1 MTRQSHKKPIES
13 RKKTRDELPPPDGSA
28 YTTLNSF
35 GCFSSLN
42 WRFLM
47 KTSRVLKRG
56 FTLIEL
62 LVVIAIIAILIAL
75 LLPAVQQAR
84 EAARRTQC
92 KNNLKQLGLAVHNYH
107 DTFNSFPFGYYLV
120 PPFTNYRNAFTM
132 LLPYIEQGT
141 IYSQIDHN
149 VPMMNG
155 PTGYNA
161 TAQAT
166 NVALAA
172 TVIPAFLCPS
182 SIGPTTDDYL
192 YPANGFGPTVPPVN
206 CTWKGGRSDYS
217 GTTGVRGTF
226 ANLAYNNNAGGDR
239 GGAIVAAGGGVPG
252 ISGSRTNMRDITDGT
267 SNSFLFGERTGGV
280 KIYYKS
286 QAAVGLPAILGQTN
300 GGSWS
305 DSLLFENWLQGSLYD
320 GTANGGPCGMCTNM
334 RGNGFHSFHTG
345 GCQFVMCDGS
355 VKFVSENVSQ
365 AIFAGA
371 ITIQKGEILGEF

>member
-1 MTRQSHKKPIES
+1 MKPIQKS
-13 RKKTRDELPPPDGSA
+13 G
-28 YTTLNSF
+28 
-35 GCFSSLN
+35 
-42 WRFLM
+42 
-47 KTSRVLKRG
+47 RG

-92 KNNLKQLGLAVHNYH
+92 KNNLKQLALATHNYH

-120 PPFTNYRNAFTM
+120 PPFTNYRSAFTM

-141 IYSQIDHN
+141 IYNQIDHN

-155 PTGYNA
+155 PTGFNA
-161 TAQAT
+161 AVQAT
-166 NVALAA
+166 NVAMAA

-182 SIGPTTDDYL
+182 SPGPTTDDYL
-192 YPANGFGPTVPPVN
+192 YPANGFGATVPPVN
-206 CTWKGGRSDYS
+206 CTWKGGRSDYGGAS
-217 GTTGVRGTF
+217 GVRGTF

-239 GGAIVAAGGGVPG
+239 HGVFRAAGGGAPG
-252 ISGSRTNMRDITDGT
+252 LTGSRTSMRDITDGT
-267 SNSFLFGERTGGV
+267 SNSLMFGERTGGV

-286 QAAVGLPAILGQTN
+286 QPAPGLPAIVGQTN

-305 DSLLFENWLQGSLYD
+305 DSLHFEHWLQGSLYD
-320 GTANGGPCGMCTNM
+320 GTANGGPCGMCTNY

-345 GCQFVMCDGS
+345 GCQFAMCDGA
-355 VKFVSENVSQ
+355 VKFISENISQ
-365 AIFAGA
+365 TIFAGV

>member
-1 MTRQSHKKPIES
+1 LNPAKKKIN
-13 RKKTRDELPPPDGSA
+13 ELLLSNGSV
-28 YTTLNSF
+28 YTTSDSF

-42 WRFLM
+42 WRLVM
-47 KTSRVLKRG
+47 KNSRVLKRG

-120 PPFTNYRNAFTM
+120 PPFTNYKNAFTL
-132 LLPYIEQGT
+132 LLPYIEQST
-141 IYSQIDHN
+141 VYAQIDQN

-166 NVALAA
+166 NVAMAA
-172 TVIPAFLCPS
+172 TIIPAFMCAS
-182 SIGPTTDDYL
+182 SPAAMTDDYL

-206 CTWKGGRSDYS
+206 CTWKGARCDYS
-217 GTTGVRGTF
+217 GTTGVRGVY
-226 ANLAYNNNAGGDR
+226 ANLAYSGNAGGSR
-239 GGAIVAAGGGVPG
+239 NGAIVAAGGGAPG
-252 ISGSRTNMRDITDGT
+252 LSGSRTNMRDITDGT

-280 KIYYKS
+280 RIYRKS
-286 QAAVGLPAILGQTN
+286 QPVTVPAIVGQTN

-305 DSLLFENWLQGSLYD
+305 DSLLFEHWLQGSLYD
-320 GTANGGPCGMCTNM
+320 GSPGVGGGPGAMSTNL
-334 RGNGFHSFHTG
+334 RGDGFHSFHTG
-345 GCQFVMCDGS
+345 GCQFVMCDGA
-355 VKFVSENVSQ
+355 VRFVSENVSQ
-365 AIFAGA
+365 AVFAGA
-371 ITIQKGEILGEF
+371 ITIQKGEVPGEL

>member
-1 MTRQSHKKPIES
+1 
-13 RKKTRDELPPPDGSA
+13 
-28 YTTLNSF
+28 
-35 GCFSSLN
+35 
-42 WRFLM
+42 M

-192 YPANGFGPTVPPVN
+192 YPANGFGPTGPPVN

-320 GTANGGPCGMCTNM
+320 GTANGGPCAMCTNM

-371 ITIQKGEILGEF
+371 VTIQKGEILGEF